1 MSVCKVLA
9 DSFKNFTY
17 RIIVNGSPWVNSFAR
32 PLTLFCRVIYRIF
45 ARHLQNLN
53 RAGTIPGVRFAIA
66 GNIKYN
72 REKLTVAD
80 NDSLRKWEVEYEY
93 DAGTG

>member
-1 MSVCKVLA
+1 MSVCKVLS

-17 RIIVNGSPWVNSFAR
+17 RIIVNGSPKVNSFER

-45 ARHLQNLN
+45 ATHLQNLN
-53 RAGTIPGVRFAIA
+53 RVETIPGVRFAIVE
-66 GNIKYN
+66 NIKYN

-80 NDSLRKWEVEYEY
+80 NDSLRKM
-93 DAGTG
+93 GGRI

>member
-1 MSVCKVLA
+1 MQILLQL
-9 DSFKNFTY
+9 
-17 RIIVNGSPWVNSFAR
+17 IGM
-32 PLTLFCRVIYRIF
+32 TLC
-45 ARHLQNLN
+45 LN
-53 RAGTIPGVRFAIA
+53 KFYIQQVETIPGVRFAIV

-72 REKLTVAD
+72 RKKLTVAD

>member
-1 MSVCKVLA
+1 MMDSSLFLSVCKVLS

-17 RIIVNGSPWVNSFAR
+17 RIIVNGSPLVNSFER

-45 ARHLQNLN
+45 ATHLQNLN
-53 RAGTIPGVRFAIA
+53 RVETIPGVRFAIV

-80 NDSLRKWEVEYEY
+80 K
-93 DAGTG
+93 